1 MPLQRRTDGSE
12 VVGVFVELLVE
23 MLPGLPVVDVHGDL
37 HPAILGAVMVAP
49 DTACVLFLKG
59 EGVLP
64 QHLLVLVRGVH
75 IKKEDAALFHKE
87 PGVGNGRVEV
97 RDMVEGIEG
106 GHSTP
111 DGAVEVELEQVLLQ
125 QQQPARKAQ
134 LFGFVPHDAEHLLR
148 LVDAD
153 HIIARLGQHQG
164 QLTRAAAQVCQDA
177 IRDAVGGQFLVDMGI
192 EGIVVGFSVEFIVEV
207 GKFIVSH
214 GVTPHPLRRRPRS
227 ERPAA
232 PGCRSHFRRWSA
244 RPSGSRRA
252 GRAFRTPPAS
262 WPAGSF

>member
-1 MPLQRRTDGSE
+1 
-12 VVGVFVELLVE
+12 
-23 MLPGLPVVDVHGDL
+23 
-37 HPAILGAVMVAP
+37 MVAP

-75 IKKEDAALFHKE
+75 IKKEDATLFHKE

-177 IRDAVGGQFLVDMGI
+177 VRNAVGGQLLVDMGI
-192 EGIVVGFSVEFIVEV
+192 EGIVVGFPVEFIVEV